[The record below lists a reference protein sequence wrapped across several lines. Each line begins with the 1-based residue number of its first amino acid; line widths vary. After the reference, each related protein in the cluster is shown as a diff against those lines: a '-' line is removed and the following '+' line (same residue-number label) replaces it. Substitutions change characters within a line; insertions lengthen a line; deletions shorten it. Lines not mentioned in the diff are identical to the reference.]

1 MPSKINTSNVYFL
14 KNKNRFCHFTLLFL
28 FAFLTFFSLREH
40 FVLLAYSK
48 LFANIGNQVFYL
60 KFPGEKKKL
69 GTINDDKWLRISNLL
84 GIKVSLVINRE
95 ETLPGG
101 MKTSR
106 SYYKYSFVQ
115 QIWCQREYD
124 TERDFTSPTE
134 IHEDTPKVR
143 S

>member
-1 MPSKINTSNVYFL
+1 MKISTSNVYFL
-14 KNKNRFCHFTLLFL
+14 MNKSCFCHLTLFFL
-28 FAFLTFFSLREH
+28 FAFLTFFSFREH

-60 KFPGEKKKL
+60 KFPAEKKKL

-84 GIKVSLVINRE
+84 GIKFSLVINRE
-95 ETLPGG
+95 ETLPGD

-115 QIWCQREYD
+115 QIWCKREYD
-124 TERDFTSPTE
+124 IEGDFTSPIE
-134 IHEDTPKVR
+134 IHEDTPKLR